1 MKVSQLMKKICAVA
15 FCAAMV
21 GGSAVTILPAVSST
35 NSGSVAS
42 AVETYSDF
50 GYFENDDCGITITGY
65 SGSDAEVVIPSE
77 IDGKSVTSIGYKAF
91 EGCTNLTSITIPDS
105 VMSIG
110 WDAFGYNDF
119 DNIENFTIYGKTG
132 SVAETYA
139 KENEF
144 KFVSTGIARILAT
157 SIKLNNT
164 TVNLE
169 TGKTATLTATITP
182 ENATDKTVTWTTS
195 DKKVVTVEDGKVTA
209 VAAGTATITAK
220 TSNDKIA
227 TCKVTVVPLAA
238 KVTLSKTSATLN
250 KGSTLTLTATV
261 TPTNAADKTV
271 TWSSSNTKS
280 ATVTS
285 NGKITAK
292 EVGTTTITAK
302 TSNGKTATCK
312 VTVKNPTVSV
322 TSVKLNKTS
331 VTLGKAETYT
341 INGTIAPSN
350 ATNKTIKWST
360 SNSKVATVNSSGKIT
375 SKGTGTA
382 TITAKTVNGKTA
394 TCKVTVKKAPSK
406 ITLNKSSTTIGV
418 GKTETLKKTLPSGS
432 ASNKVTYTTSNTKVA
447 TVNSSGKITA
457 KKVGTATITVRTFNG
472 KTESCKV
479 TVKKLP
485 TKVTLNK
492 TSATVKKGNTL
503 TLKATISPN
512 KDVISKVT
520 WSTSDSKIATVK
532 NGKVITKK
540 DGTVTITVKTTN
552 GKTATCKV
560 TVRDNTAAPTGK
572 NSYTFILNTKTK
584 VYHTHSCAAVSKMS
598 AENKLVVTK
607 KADTLAQ
614 ACALVEADGYRLCK
628 RC

>member
-42 AVETYSDF
+42 AVETYIDF

-110 WDAFGYNDF
+110 WGAFGYNDF

-209 VAAGTATITAK
+209 VAAGTAM
-220 TSNDKIA
+220 
-227 TCKVTVVPLAA
+227 
-238 KVTLSKTSATLN
+238 
-250 KGSTLTLTATV
+250 
-261 TPTNAADKTV
+261 
-271 TWSSSNTKS
+271 
-280 ATVTS
+280 
-285 NGKITAK
+285 
-292 EVGTTTITAK
+292 ITAK

-312 VTVKNPTVSV
+312 VTVRN
-322 TSVKLNKTS
+322 
-331 VTLGKAETYT
+331 
-341 INGTIAPSN
+341 
-350 ATNKTIKWST
+350 
-360 SNSKVATVNSSGKIT
+360 
-375 SKGTGTA
+375 
-382 TITAKTVNGKTA
+382 
-394 TCKVTVKKAPSK
+394 
-406 ITLNKSSTTIGV
+406 
-418 GKTETLKKTLPSGS
+418 
-432 ASNKVTYTTSNTKVA
+432 
-447 TVNSSGKITA
+447 
-457 KKVGTATITVRTFNG
+457 
-472 KTESCKV
+472 
-479 TVKKLP
+479 
-485 TKVTLNK
+485 
-492 TSATVKKGNTL
+492 
-503 TLKATISPN
+503 
-512 KDVISKVT
+512 
-520 WSTSDSKIATVK
+520 
-532 NGKVITKK
+532 
-540 DGTVTITVKTTN
+540 
-552 GKTATCKV
+552 
-560 TVRDNTAAPTGK
+560 NTAAPTGK